1 MRRARLFRGMNLVV
15 LVTSLMVMLWATNE
29 GWAAEVKYPTRPI
42 QIIIGYAPGTTD
54 AGLRPFT
61 EKLPEYLGQPAS
73 FVYKPGASGAV
84 AASFVAKAKPDGY
97 TLFGASQAPIIT
109 APYTQEGLD
118 YTFDDFTPIC
128 RLVVSPI
135 VLAVKADSPLKTVRD
150 VVEAAKKSPGKITF
164 STSGVFSTIQIPT
177 EIFAKM
183 AGIQLTHVPCSGT
196 SPAVTALLGGH
207 VTLTSSSMA
216 PLSPHLKSKAL
227 RGLAVYEKERLREFP
242 DIPTMAEAGYPVIY
256 SNWYGM
262 LAPKRTPGEIVK
274 KLYGSFKK
282 VIEENRQFVEDR
294 AANMSLKVAFVGLEE
309 FASILKGE
317 NEAVKKVVQELQATG
332 K

>member
-1 MRRARLFRGMNLVV
+1 MRSWRHLGKMILAVLLAAFMGMTCV
-15 LVTSLMVMLWATNE
+15 AE
-29 GWAAEVKYPTRPI
+29 KGWAAEVKYPTRPV

-61 EKLPEYLGQPAS
+61 EKLPEYLGQPTS
-73 FVYKPGASGAV
+73 FVFKPGASGAV
-84 AASFVAKAKPDGY
+84 AASFVAKARPDGY
-97 TLFGASQAPIIT
+97 TLFGASQSPIIT
-109 APYTQEGLD
+109 APHTQEGLD
-118 YTFDDFTPIC
+118 YTFDDFIPIC

-150 VVEAAKKSPGKITF
+150 VLEAAKKAPGKITF

-207 VTLTSSSMA
+207 VTMTSSSMA

-227 RGLAVYEKERLREFP
+227 RGLAVYEKERLKEFP
-242 DIPTMAEAGYPVIY
+242 DVPTMAEAGYPVIY

-262 LAPKRTPGEIVK
+262 LAPKKTPEEIVR
-274 KLYGSFKK
+274 KLYSSFKR
-282 VIEENRQFVEDR
+282 VVAENRQFVEDR
-294 AANMSLKVAFVGLEE
+294 SANMSLKVAFVGLEE
-309 FASILKGE
+309 FAAILKSE
-317 NEAVKKVVQELQATG
+317 NEAVKKVVRELQGSG